1 MIARRH
7 FWPASAAFLGLVA
20 ALCFGNLR
28 THLLDTHDAETFR
41 DHLQIQ
47 QDWTFFFSPDKAQA
61 SGRPTAEAVKYLA
74 FLLCGNDPAAFHLL
88 SIAIHTLAAW
98 LLARVVWRQSGALL
112 LAGCT
117 GLLFLVNVTHF
128 QAIHHISALD
138 YPLALCCGLAA
149 LLMLGRDT
157 APKRP
162 AAFAML
168 LALGVLAHPSV
179 AVVWVLAG
187 YLLWRK
193 SDLAA
198 TLRTLWPSGLVLTA
212 ALSATLQW
220 TADNTST

>member
-7 FWPASAAFLGLVA
+7 IWPASAAFLGLVA

-47 QDWTFFFSPDKAQA
+47 QDWAFFFSPDKAQA

-117 GLLFLVNVTHF
+117 GSCSACGFCFLGK
-128 QAIHHISALD
+128 
-138 YPLALCCGLAA
+138 GLQSTASPPT
-149 LLMLGRDT
+149 LGLTLGRRLMCVLGRAT
-157 APKRP
+157 RSPRAPTPR
-162 AAFAML
+162 
-168 LALGVLAHPSV
+168 S
-179 AVVWVLAG
+179 
-187 YLLWRK
+187 
-193 SDLAA
+193 
-198 TLRTLWPSGLVLTA
+198 
-212 ALSATLQW
+212 
-220 TADNTST
+220 